1 MFVFASKPERAVG
14 HFEAAIRLN
23 PHHPAGYLQGLGIAY
38 FAMDDLEQ
46 AAALFERALQ
56 RNPDLWYSTGF
67 LAASYGHLG
76 RDEEATAALQMWL
89 AQALAAVGYIP
100 DDAFAGT
107 WGSPFADGIVE
118 NRWRNGLRKAG
129 LEE

>member
-1 MFVFASKPERAVG
+1 MASPTSRWTTWSKLQPCSSERCN
-14 HFEAAIRLN
+14 AIRTS
-23 PHHPAGYLQGLGIAY
+23 G
-38 FAMDDLEQ
+38 
-46 AAALFERALQ
+46 
-56 RNPDLWYSTGF
+56 STGF

>member
-89 AQALAAVGYIP
+89 AQALAAVVSVTR
-100 DDAFAGT
+100 DM
-107 WGSPFADGIVE
+107 S
-118 NRWRNGLRKAG
+118 GLCTR
-129 LEE
+129 